1 MKVLLTGGSG
11 FLGRHFKSKIDE
23 IVTIGRNSSNDIRC
37 DLSKNIPKIPND
49 LDKVIH
55 AAGLAHIRNQ
65 SNQNIDKLYKSNV
78 LATKNLLEKLSNS
91 ETNISQFIYI
101 SSVSVYGLDSGENI
115 NENHL
120 TIPTSYY
127 AKNKLECE
135 KLISNWAKES
145 GVALTILR
153 LPLVFGKNPPGNLG
167 KLISSIKSGF
177 HISLGDGE
185 ARKSVVL
192 AKDVADLCLK
202 ITNNTGIYNLT
213 DKCNPSF
220 KEIEKHISNRL
231 QKVIILRIPHFII
244 NLFCVIGDFLPEIF
258 PLKSETYNKINKT
271 LTFSD
276 DKASFELNWHPQN
289 VLKSVEW

>member
-101 SSVSVYGLDSGENI
+101 SSV
-115 NENHL
+115 
-120 TIPTSYY
+120 
-127 AKNKLECE
+127 
-135 KLISNWAKES
+135 
-145 GVALTILR
+145 
-153 LPLVFGKNPPGNLG
+153 
-167 KLISSIKSGF
+167 
-177 HISLGDGE
+177 
-185 ARKSVVL
+185 
-192 AKDVADLCLK
+192 
-202 ITNNTGIYNLT
+202 
-213 DKCNPSF
+213 
-220 KEIEKHISNRL
+220 
-231 QKVIILRIPHFII
+231 
-244 NLFCVIGDFLPEIF
+244 
-258 PLKSETYNKINKT
+258 
-271 LTFSD
+271 
-276 DKASFELNWHPQN
+276 
-289 VLKSVEW
+289 